1 MSDKDD
7 TTKLLNIQE
16 LIVFDL
22 EIKEDE
28 VILICK
34 NRFDYGMCPD
44 CDNISNSLHENTI
57 KRIRDVPLIGKR
69 CFIQYIHKRF
79 FCSNRLK

>member
-16 LIVFDL
+16 LIVFGL

-34 NRFDYGMCPD
+34 NRFDYGMCPVSFRRVTEEQN

-57 KRIRDVPLIGKR
+57 KRIRDVPL
-69 CFIQYIHKRF
+69 
-79 FCSNRLK
+79 L